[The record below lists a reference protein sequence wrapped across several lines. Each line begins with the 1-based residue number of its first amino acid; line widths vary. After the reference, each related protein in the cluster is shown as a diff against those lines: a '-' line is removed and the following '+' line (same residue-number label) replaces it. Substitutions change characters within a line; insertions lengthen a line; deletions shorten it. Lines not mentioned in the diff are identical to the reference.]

1 MTLTDTDEDVLDRAA
16 RWPHDRDL
24 VEVTPERLR
33 CVAAAEGTDFATAL
47 LYDRILRSPEHG
59 PFIRQLD
66 CPVADDDCP
75 VPSNLLLAIAPGA
88 FYVDFPHTGAD
99 GQLLRQEAGRMGIR
113 SELIP
118 FRSFGHLEENAR
130 ILTDWLGQR
139 PADETIILVSL
150 SKGGSDVK
158 TALTAPSAARA
169 FRNVAVW
176 ISLSGLL
183 GGTPLANWVLR
194 NRLRTFWFR
203 LLLWWRR
210 YDFCVV
216 RELAYGPHTPLASD
230 LRLPPH
236 LRAIHVV
243 GFPLERHLTNRLARR
258 CYRRVAALGP
268 NDGAG
273 IVLADFAR
281 LPGAAY
287 PVWGADHYLR
297 PAGSDMQSLARRLL
311 RAARDI
317 LATATPLTA
326 AAS

>member
-1 MTLTDTDEDVLDRAA
+1 MTPSDNDVLDRAA
-16 RWPHDRDL
+16 NWPHDRDL
-24 VEVTPERLR
+24 AELTPERVLSI
-33 CVAAAEGTDFATAL
+33 AATEGTDFATAL
-47 LYDRILRSPEHG
+47 LYERITKSPEHG
-59 PFIRQLD
+59 PLIERVDSL
-66 CPVADDDCP
+66 VDDDDGTTP
-75 VPSNLLLAIAPGA
+75 PNTLLAIVPGA
-88 FYVDFPHTGAD
+88 FYLEFPHTGAD
-99 GQLLRQEAGRMGIR
+99 GRILREEAHRMGMR
-113 SELIP
+113 SEMIP
-118 FRSFGHLEENAR
+118 LRSFGQLSQNSR
-130 ILTDWLGQR
+130 ILTDWLATR
-139 PADETIILVSL
+139 PAVETIILVSL

-158 TALTAPSAARA
+158 TALAGPAAGRA

-183 GGTPLANWVLR
+183 RGTPLADWVLR
-194 NRLRTFWFR
+194 NRLRTLWFR

-216 RELAYGPHTPLASD
+216 RELAYGPHTPLACD

-258 CYRRVAALGP
+258 CYRRVKALGP

-273 IVLADFAR
+273 IILADVPR
-281 LPGAAY
+281 LPGAVY

-297 PAGSDMQSLARRLL
+297 PAGSDMRGLARRLL

-317 LATATPLTA
+317 LAVTTPVSLA
-326 AAS
+326 AR